1 MSSQGWGCSSM
12 VEGLPSMC
20 EALDLIPS
28 TTKAKKRI
36 FFLEER
42 IGRKEGQAE
51 EKEEEKRGKERRKN
65 KG

>member
-28 TTKAKKRI
+28 TTKAKKTI
-36 FFLEER
+36 FSER
-42 IGRKEGQAE
+42 KNRKKGRAAE
-51 EKEEEKRGKERRKN
+51 EKEEEKQGKEKRKS